1 MEQNERKNQ
10 TAPIFVEP
18 EMVEDMPLSRS
29 QRMRERMKN
38 IRRRIRLPQ
47 LSAVLTAAAVVLVL
61 LALIAVP
68 VLPGVALLVWIVKS
82 CRPAFRARTA

>member
-1 MEQNERKNQ
+1 MDWNEHKRNA
-10 TAPIFVEP
+10 TPIFVEP

-29 QRMRERMKN
+29 QRLRERMKN

-47 LSAVLTAAAVVLVL
+47 LSAVLTVAAVVLVL

-68 VLPGVALLVWIVKS
+68 VLPGVALLVWLVKS
-82 CRPAFRARTA
+82 CRPAFRTRAA